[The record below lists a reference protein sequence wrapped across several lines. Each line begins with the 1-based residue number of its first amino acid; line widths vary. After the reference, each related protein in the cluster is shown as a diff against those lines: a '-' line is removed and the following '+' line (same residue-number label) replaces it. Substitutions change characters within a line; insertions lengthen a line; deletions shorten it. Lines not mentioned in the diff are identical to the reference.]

1 MPNRLKSLEL
11 NGYKT
16 FASKTRFEF
25 SGNITVIVGP
35 NGSGKSNIAD
45 AIRWVLGEQSYR
57 LLRGRKTEDMIFSG
71 SETRS
76 RSGMAST
83 TLAFDNSD
91 GWLPIDFSEVS
102 VTRRAYRDGQNEYLI
117 NNNRVRLRD
126 VTELLAYSGLA
137 ERTYTVIGQGLVDS
151 ALTLKSEERRRLF
164 EEAAGIGLYRY
175 RKEQSLRRLEKTKR
189 NLERVQDILTELTPR
204 LKSLQRQALR
214 VEEFEQVRKD
224 LREVLREWYGYH
236 WHLAQKEFIV
246 TRDLAHEHEGN
257 LHKASENQVLGERSI
272 NSIRDR
278 TTGLRDELNSW
289 HRQLAQIHSQR
300 EETSR
305 ELAVNTE
312 RRRAMQEQQNSLEV
326 EIARIE
332 AEVGLWKDRL
342 DDVALRMEQ
351 TKQDVLE
358 AEKELDGA
366 RKYLTEVRTKKA
378 SLKDTIQVSRQE
390 LTDLNT
396 VKVQLS
402 TRKEE
407 IEVQIEKLDKEKE
420 KTEKLFTKQEVKLRE
435 LIIQLSDSERTL
447 EETERRVA
455 IDEGNLETKKSQIDS
470 LREERE
476 KVQTKQIDLSSEISR
491 FNAEIDVL
499 EQAEENLIGYA
510 SGAKIL
516 FQAAKEG
523 RIHSSKGAL
532 GKHLQVDKKYEVAI
546 AAALGDF
553 VDAILMDSDGDLEA
567 ALSLLEDEKARV
579 SFLPFG
585 EISPP
590 SILSIRTD
598 NDCFGIA
605 ADLVKTSK
613 EFKPGVDLLL
623 GQVFVVKDRKVARQ
637 VLAEREDHVR
647 AVTLRGEVFHASG
660 PISVDS
666 EGRAAALRR
675 PREQQELGEKLNDVE
690 INLKEVDEK
699 IQKIDELEEMLQ
711 KEIDSLTNEFNASNK
726 RLDESQSRYQ
736 EISLQYEQA
745 RHQCELH
752 QNQLGLYEREIT
764 DLKTLIQNHV
774 SRLEKIESQIIEVE
788 ESFQD
793 LSVEFEEVSTEEYLE
808 QAAFW
813 ETQIIAGKRA
823 LEDAEQ
829 AFEERK
835 SDSNKIKEH
844 LQDQRSLLEKVQ
856 SQISDIDQRI
866 QEVRSFEGGIGEQI
880 SELQSLIEP
889 AESELRDLEGEQENL
904 NDKETIVRQQ
914 LNVAERHYTQTQIAL
929 ARKQEALDTLQQRIE
944 DDFGL
949 VDFKY
954 QEDVS
959 GPTPFPFKEIV
970 KRLPDVTSIVPEFE
984 ETLKRQ
990 RMQLRRVGSVNF
1002 DAQQEYVEVKERHD
1016 FLTNQM
1022 ADLVAA
1028 EDDIRE
1034 VISELDSLM
1043 DREFRK
1049 TFEVV
1054 ASEFKEIFTRL
1065 FGGGTG
1071 RLVMTDSENISEAG
1085 IDIEARLPG
1094 KRSQRLALLSGGERS
1109 LAATALIFALVKAS
1123 PTPFCVLDEVDAMLD
1138 EANVARFRE
1147 LLSELSRETQFVLIT
1162 HNRHTVQ
1169 AADIIYG
1176 ITMRRDTTSQSISL
1190 KLEEVDGRYSS

>member
-1 MPNRLKSLEL
+1 MPNRLRSLEL

-16 FASKTRFEF
+16 FASKTLFEF

-71 SETRS
+71 SETRP

-83 TLAFDNSD
+83 TLTFDNSD

-126 VTELLAYSGLA
+126 VTELLAYSGLS

-175 RKEQSLRRLEKTKR
+175 RKEQSLRRLDKTKR

-204 LKSLQRQALR
+204 LKSLQRQAQR
-214 VEEFEQVRKD
+214 VEEYEQVRRD

-236 WHLAQKEFIV
+236 WILAQKEFIV
-246 TRDLAHEHEGN
+246 TRDLAHKHEGN
-257 LHKASENQVLGERSI
+257 LHKTRENQMLVERSI

-305 ELAVNTE
+305 ELAVNAE
-312 RRRAMQEQQNSLEV
+312 RRRAMQEQQNSLGVEV
-326 EIARIE
+326 ARIE
-332 AEVGLWKDRL
+332 AEVGLRKDRL

-358 AEKELDGA
+358 AEKELYGA
-366 RKYLTEVRTKKA
+366 RKVLTEVRIKKGN
-378 SLKDTIQVSRQE
+378 LKDAMQVSRQE
-390 LTDLNT
+390 LVDLNT

-407 IEVQIEKLDKEKE
+407 IEVQIEKFNRDKE
-420 KTEKLFTKQEVKLRE
+420 KTEKLLAKQEAKQQE
-435 LIIQLSDSERTL
+435 LKIQLSDSERTL
-447 EETERRVA
+447 KETKRLVA
-455 IDEGNLETKKSQIDS
+455 IDEGNLETKKSQINS
-470 LREERE
+470 LRDERD
-476 KVQTKQIDLSSEISR
+476 KVQIKQIDISSEVSR
-491 FNAEIDVL
+491 YNAEINVL

-567 ALSLLEDEKARV
+567 ALSLLEDKKARV

-590 SILSIRTD
+590 PILSIRTD

-623 GQVFVVKDRKVARQ
+623 GQVFVVKDRKAARQ
-637 VLAEREDHVR
+637 VMAKWEDHTR

-675 PREQQELGEKLNDVE
+675 PREQQELGEKLSDAE
-690 INLKEVDEK
+690 INLREVDEK
-699 IQKIDELEEMLQ
+699 IQKNDELEEILQ
-711 KEIDSLTNEFNASNK
+711 KEIDSLVNELYASNK
-726 RLDESQSRYQ
+726 HLEESRFRYQ
-736 EISLQYEQA
+736 ELSLQYDQA
-745 RHQCELH
+745 CNQCKLH
-752 QNQLGLYEREIT
+752 QDQLGLFEREIRE
-764 DLKTLIQNHV
+764 LKTLIQNHV
-774 SRLEKIESQIIEVE
+774 SRLEKIESQIKETE

-793 LSVEFEEVSTEEYLE
+793 FSVELEEVSTEEHLE

-823 LEDAEQ
+823 IEDAEQ

-866 QEVRSFEGGIGEQI
+866 QEMRSFEGGLGEQI
-880 SELQSLIEP
+880 SELRILIEP
-889 AESELRDLEGEQENL
+889 AESELRELEDEQENL
-904 NDKETIVRQQ
+904 VDKETIVRQQ
-914 LNVAERHYTQTQIAL
+914 LNVAERHYTQAQITL
-929 ARKQEALDTLQQRIE
+929 ARTQEALDTLQQRIE

-949 VDFKY
+949 VDFEY

-959 GPTPFPFKEIV
+959 GPTPLPFKEMV
-970 KRLPDVTSIVPEFE
+970 ERLPEVTSIDPEFE

-990 RMQLRRVGSVNF
+990 RMQLRRMGAINF

-1028 EDDIRE
+1028 EEDIRE
-1034 VISELDSLM
+1034 VITELDSLM

-1054 ASEFKEIFTRL
+1054 ASEFKQIFTRL
-1065 FGGGTG
+1065 FGGGTA
-1071 RLVMTDSENISEAG
+1071 RLVMTDAENISGAG

-1109 LAATALIFALVKAS
+1109 LAAAALIFALVKAS

-1169 AADIIYG
+1169 AADVIYG

-1190 KLEEVDGRYSS
+1190 KLEEVDERYSA